1 MVMNPKQY
9 KITREQWEKFQQH
22 YAWQLLQSPD
32 YRLGQAFLNYFNE
45 VDKIWENDGDLGR
58 QASTNLYYETDSNKA
73 MAIIS
78 NWIEQ

>member
-1 MVMNPKQY
+1 MTNPNQY
-9 KITREQWEKFQQH
+9 RISKERWAEFEEH
-22 YAWQLLQSPD
+22 YAWQLLRSPD

-45 VDKIWENDGDLGR
+45 VDKIWNNDGDLGKQQSVR
-58 QASTNLYYETDSNKA
+58 LYYETDNAKA